1 MSEKSALFMARTT
14 RFHEFARS
22 LTTTL
27 GVEVSLATPDSPT
40 AAHDF
45 DLLILDCD
53 GIRSDRIDQI
63 AKWLDDRGGVPMLV
77 IVDDEALGTLRLP
90 NHAHADFVCP
100 TATPNELKARAQ
112 RLMGEE
118 ETVTADDVLNIDNLE
133 INLATYQVTL
143 DNEPI
148 DLTLMEY
155 SLLSFLATHPN
166 RAYSREVLLHL
177 RQNTGYMD
185 GCWDFAGSGH
195 VDENETAR
203 QAVARECLEELGIT
217 VNPADMEFVH
227 LCHRVAG
234 GDGRTYYDLC
244 FVIRKYDGTPA
255 VMEPDKN
262 AGLRW
267 FPTEALPE
275 NTSTA
280 VEVMLRPCLRGQ
292 PYSEVIH
299 DLPVTSI

>member
-45 DLLILDCD
+45 DLLILDSD
-53 GIRSDRIDQI
+53 GIRRDR
-63 AKWLDDRGGVPMLV
+63 
-77 IVDDEALGTLRLP
+77 VDDEALGTLRLP

-166 RAYSREVLLHL
+166 RAYSREVLLH
-177 RQNTGYMD
+177 RVWGFEYCGGTRTVDVHIRRIRSKVGPQIAAHITTVRGVGYLFKD
-185 GCWDFAGSGH
+185 
-195 VDENETAR
+195 
-203 QAVARECLEELGIT
+203 
-217 VNPADMEFVH
+217 
-227 LCHRVAG
+227 
-234 GDGRTYYDLC
+234 
-244 FVIRKYDGTPA
+244 
-255 VMEPDKN
+255 
-262 AGLRW
+262 
-267 FPTEALPE
+267 
-275 NTSTA
+275 
-280 VEVMLRPCLRGQ
+280 
-292 PYSEVIH
+292 
-299 DLPVTSI
+299 